1 MLTTVLLLLIFFSV
15 PLFYYIYKSPTAST
29 RGVLSSASL
38 VLLGAALVLGFVLSL
53 SLFPCAEVS
62 EMANAIKFFELNTGA
77 KIPSVGLG
85 TWQSEPSVVGKAV
98 AAAIK
103 VLSQCET
110 DNVAL
115 FGLLSVKF
123 LLDF

>member
-1 MLTTVLLLLIFFSV
+1 
-15 PLFYYIYKSPTAST
+15 
-29 RGVLSSASL
+29 
-38 VLLGAALVLGFVLSL
+38 
-53 SLFPCAEVS
+53 
-62 EMANAIKFFELNTGA
+62 MANAIKFFELNTGA

-123 LLDF
+123 LLDVKNDYLQWISRFSCIDL